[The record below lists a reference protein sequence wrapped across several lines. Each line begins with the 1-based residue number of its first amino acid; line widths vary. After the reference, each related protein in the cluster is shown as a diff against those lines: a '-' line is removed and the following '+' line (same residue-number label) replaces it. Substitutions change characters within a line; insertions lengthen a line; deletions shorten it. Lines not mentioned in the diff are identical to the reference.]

1 MENPDCMNWEELSN
15 CHGNLVGPTK
25 ELLGDRPRKG
35 VAGTR
40 FPGAVHV
47 RSIFSLP
54 LALVGHKKWTD
65 PDILFEHDILLG
77 PDDSRAL
84 ELAKEIRKQL
94 VDAYELLHPLME
106 EREALAF
113 GDASF
118 FAEND
123 VAKDRDEEVELD
135 KDSE

>member
-1 MENPDCMNWEELSN
+1 
-15 CHGNLVGPTK
+15 
-25 ELLGDRPRKG
+25 
-35 VAGTR
+35 
-40 FPGAVHV
+40 
-47 RSIFSLP
+47 
-54 LALVGHKKWTD
+54 
-65 PDILFEHDILLG
+65 
-77 PDDSRAL
+77 
-84 ELAKEIRKQL
+84 
-94 VDAYELLHPLME
+94 ME